1 MSLHVIASV
10 VVLPEH
16 NQPVADSLQALAEQ
30 SRLEPGNLRY
40 DLYRDS
46 IDANTFH
53 LLETY
58 IDQAAF
64 DAHLQSPHF
73 AAHLTHCEGCLAEPA
88 RIHVLH
94 ALNEQPSTV

>member
-10 VVLPEH
+10 VVLPERKQH
-16 NQPVADSLQALAEQ
+16 VATSLQELAQ
-30 SRLEPGNLRY
+30 HSRLEPGNLRY

-46 IDANTFH
+46 VDANTFH

-58 IDQAAF
+58 VDQAAF

-73 AAHLTHCEGCLAEPA
+73 AAHLARCEGCLAEPA

>member
-10 VVLPEH
+10 VVLPERKQH
-16 NQPVADSLQALAEQ
+16 VATSLQELAQ
-30 SRLEPGNLRY
+30 HSRLEPGNLRY

-46 IDANTFH
+46 VDANTFH

-58 IDQAAF
+58 VDQAAF
-64 DAHLQSPHF
+64 DAHLQSLHF
-73 AAHLTHCEGCLAEPA
+73 AAHVARCEGCLAEPA

-94 ALNEQPSTV
+94 ALDEYLSTR